1 MGTLATLR
9 RPARPSSTNPTG
21 PTQRAPIVFVHKA
34 RGPLLWQR
42 QEKVLGEPNNTME
55 TGAMTETA
63 FTVRVEHVQ
72 GYQFRALFD
81 WPDVQALV
89 LDEPE
94 PVGSQ
99 AGPNAAR
106 LVAVA
111 VANCLSAS
119 LLFCLRKAR
128 VELQGLQAEVT
139 VAMSRNESGRLR
151 LGQMEVSIRMAGT
164 PAEAEASRMLRCA
177 GLFEQFCTVTESI
190 RQGIPIAV
198 TVQDERG
205 IVLHHSPSTP

>member
-1 MGTLATLR
+1 
-9 RPARPSSTNPTG
+9 
-21 PTQRAPIVFVHKA
+21 
-34 RGPLLWQR
+34 
-42 QEKVLGEPNNTME
+42 ME
-55 TGAMTETA
+55 TGAMTETV
-63 FTVRVEHVQ
+63 FTVRVEHVE

-81 WPDVQALV
+81 WTDVPALL

-119 LLFCLRKAR
+119 LLFCLHKAR

-139 VAMSRNESGRLR
+139 VAMRRNESGRLR
-151 LGQMEVSIRMAGT
+151 LGQMEVSIRLAGT
-164 PAEAEASRMLRCA
+164 PEAEASRMLRCA
-177 GLFEQFCTVTESI
+177 GLFEEFCTVTQSI

-205 IVLHHSPSTP
+205 VALHHSPSTP